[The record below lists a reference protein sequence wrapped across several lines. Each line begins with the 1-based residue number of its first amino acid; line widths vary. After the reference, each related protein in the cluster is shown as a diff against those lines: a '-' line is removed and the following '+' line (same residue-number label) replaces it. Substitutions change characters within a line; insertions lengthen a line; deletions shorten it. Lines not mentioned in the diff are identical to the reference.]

1 MQVKWLR
8 RALRNL
14 EQARNYVFQ
23 ENPTAAQELIIKIQ
37 NAANQL
43 EKYPFMG
50 KSGRVEGT
58 KELIISNSPY
68 MIIYRV
74 KEESVEVLRI
84 LHTSKCYPE

>member
-14 EQARNYVFQ
+14 EQAHSYIFQ
-23 ENPTAAQELIIKIQ
+23 DNPTAAQELIIKIQ

-43 EKYPFMG
+43 ENYPFMG

-58 KELIISNSPY
+58 RELIISNSPY
-68 MIIYRV
+68 ILIYRV
-74 KEESVEVLRI
+74 KEEPVEILRI
-84 LHTSKCYPE
+84 LHTSKRYPD

>member
-43 EKYPFMG
+43 QNYPFMG
-50 KSGRVEGT
+50 KNGRVEGT
-58 KELIISNSPY
+58 RELIISNSPY
-68 MIIYRV
+68 ILIYRV

-84 LHTSKCYPE
+84 LHTSKRYPE

>member
-23 ENPTAAQELIIKIQ
+23 DNPTAAQELIIKIQ

-43 EKYPFMG
+43 QNYPFMG
-50 KSGRVEGT
+50 KNGRVEGT
-58 KELIISNSPY
+58 RELIISNSPY
-68 MIIYRV
+68 ILIYRV

-84 LHTSKCYPE
+84 LHTSKRYPE

>member
-23 ENPTAAQELIIKIQ
+23 DNPTAAQELIIKIQ

-43 EKYPFMG
+43 QNYPFMG
-50 KSGRVEGT
+50 KNGRVEGT
-58 KELIISNSPY
+58 RELIISNSPY
-68 MIIYRV
+68 ILIYRI

-84 LHTSKCYPE
+84 LHTSKRYPE

>member
-23 ENPTAAQELIIKIQ
+23 DNPTAAQELIIKIQ

-43 EKYPFMG
+43 QNYPFMG
-50 KSGRVEGT
+50 KNGRVEGT
-58 KELIISNSPY
+58 RELIISNSPY
-68 MIIYRV
+68 ILIYRI
-74 KEESVEVLRI
+74 KEETVEVLRI
-84 LHTSKCYPE
+84 LHTSKFYPE

>member
-1 MQVKWLR
+1 MQVKWLKW
-8 RALRNL
+8 ALRNL

-23 ENPTAAQELIIKIQ
+23 DNPTAAQELILKIQ

-43 EKYPFMG
+43 QKYPFMG
-50 KSGRVEGT
+50 KNGRVEGT

-68 MIIYRV
+68 ILIYRV

-84 LHTSKCYPE
+84 LHTSKRYPE

>member
-23 ENPTAAQELIIKIQ
+23 DNPTAAQELIIKIQ

-43 EKYPFMG
+43 QNYPFMG
-50 KSGRVEGT
+50 KNGRVEGT

-68 MIIYRV
+68 ILIYRI
-74 KEESVEVLRI
+74 KEETVEVLRI
-84 LHTSKCYPE
+84 LHTSKFYPE

>member
-1 MQVKWLR
+1 MQVKWLKW
-8 RALRNL
+8 ALRNL

-23 ENPTAAQELIIKIQ
+23 DNPTAAQELIIKIQ

-43 EKYPFMG
+43 QKYPFMG
-50 KSGRVEGT
+50 KNGRVECT

-68 MIIYRV
+68 ILIYRV

-84 LHTSKCYPE
+84 LHTSKRYPE

>member
-23 ENPTAAQELIIKIQ
+23 ENPTTAQELIIKIQ

-43 EKYPFMG
+43 QKYPFMG
-50 KSGRVEGT
+50 KNGRVEGT
-58 KELIISNSPY
+58 RELIISNSPY
-68 MIIYRV
+68 ILIYRV

-84 LHTSKCYPE
+84 LHTSKRYPE

>member
-1 MQVKWLR
+1 MQVKWLKW
-8 RALRNL
+8 ALRNL

-23 ENPTAAQELIIKIQ
+23 DNPTAAQELIIKIQ

-43 EKYPFMG
+43 QNYPFMG
-50 KSGRVEGT
+50 KNGRVEGT

-68 MIIYRV
+68 ILIYRV

-84 LHTSKCYPE
+84 LHTSKRYPE

>member
-1 MQVKWLR
+1 MQIKWLR

-14 EQARNYVFQ
+14 EQAHNYVFQ

-50 KSGRVEGT
+50 KNGRIEGT
-58 KELIISNSPY
+58 RELIISHSPY
-68 MIIYRV
+68 ILIYRV
-74 KEESVEVLRI
+74 KEESVEILRI
-84 LHTSKCYPE
+84 LHTSKRYPK

>member
-8 RALRNL
+8 QALRNL
-14 EQARNYVFQ
+14 EQVRNYIIQ
-23 ENPTAAQELIIKIQ
+23 DNPTAAQELIIKIQ

>member
-23 ENPTAAQELIIKIQ
+23 DNPTAAQELIIKIQ

-43 EKYPFMG
+43 QNYPFMG
-50 KSGRVEGT
+50 KNGRVEGT

-68 MIIYRV
+68 ILIYRI
-74 KEESVEVLRI
+74 KEETVEVLRI
-84 LHTSKCYPE
+84 LHTSKFYPK

>member
-1 MQVKWLR
+1 MQVKWLH

-14 EQARNYVFQ
+14 EQARNYVFPA
-23 ENPTAAQELIIKIQ
+23 NPTAAQELIIKIQ

-43 EKYPFMG
+43 ENYPFMG

-68 MIIYRV
+68 ILIYRV
-74 KEESVEVLRI
+74 KDESVEIIRI
-84 LHTSKCYPE
+84 LHTSKRYPE

>member
-1 MQVKWLR
+1 MQVKWLKW
-8 RALRNL
+8 ALRNL

-23 ENPTAAQELIIKIQ
+23 DNPTAAQELIIKIQ

-43 EKYPFMG
+43 QKYPFMG
-50 KSGRVEGT
+50 KNGRVEGT

-68 MIIYRV
+68 ILIYRV

-84 LHTSKCYPE
+84 LHTSKRYPE

>member
-23 ENPTAAQELIIKIQ
+23 DNPTAAQELILKIQ

-43 EKYPFMG
+43 QNYPFMG
-50 KSGRVEGT
+50 KNGRVEGT
-58 KELIISNSPY
+58 RELIISNSPY
-68 MIIYRV
+68 ILIYRV

-84 LHTSKCYPE
+84 LHTSKRYPE

>member
-1 MQVKWLR
+1 MQVKWLKW
-8 RALRNL
+8 ALRNL

-23 ENPTAAQELIIKIQ
+23 DNPTAAQELILKIQ

-43 EKYPFMG
+43 QKYPFMG
-50 KSGRVEGT
+50 KNGRVEGT

-68 MIIYRV
+68 ILIYRI

-84 LHTSKCYPE
+84 LHTSKRYPE

>member
-23 ENPTAAQELIIKIQ
+23 DNPTAAQELILKIQ

-43 EKYPFMG
+43 QNYPFMG
-50 KSGRVEGT
+50 KNGRVEGT

-68 MIIYRV
+68 ILIYRI

-84 LHTSKCYPE
+84 LHTSKRYPE

>member
-23 ENPTAAQELIIKIQ
+23 DNPTAAQELIIKIQ

-43 EKYPFMG
+43 QNYPFMG
-50 KSGRVEGT
+50 KNGRVEGT

-68 MIIYRV
+68 ILIYRV

-84 LHTSKCYPE
+84 LHTSKRYPE

>member
-1 MQVKWLR
+1 MQVKWLKW
-8 RALRNL
+8 ALRNL

-23 ENPTAAQELIIKIQ
+23 DNPTAAQGLIIKIQ

-43 EKYPFMG
+43 QKYPFMG
-50 KSGRVEGT
+50 KNGRVEGT

-68 MIIYRV
+68 ILIYRV

-84 LHTSKCYPE
+84 LHTSKRYPE

>member
-8 RALRNL
+8 RVLRNL

-23 ENPTAAQELIIKIQ
+23 DNPTAAQELILKIQ

-43 EKYPFMG
+43 QNYPFMG
-50 KSGRVEGT
+50 KNGRVEGT
-58 KELIISNSPY
+58 RELIISNSPY
-68 MIIYRV
+68 ILIYRV

-84 LHTSKCYPE
+84 LHTSKRYPE

>member
-23 ENPTAAQELIIKIQ
+23 DNPTAAQELILKIQ

-43 EKYPFMG
+43 QNYPFMG
-50 KSGRVEGT
+50 KNGRVEGT

-68 MIIYRV
+68 ILIYRV

-84 LHTSKCYPE
+84 LHTSKRYPE

>member
-1 MQVKWLR
+1 
-8 RALRNL
+8 ALRNL
-14 EQARNYVFQ
+14 EQVRNYIIQ
-23 ENPTAAQELIIKIQ
+23 DNPTAAQELIIKIQ